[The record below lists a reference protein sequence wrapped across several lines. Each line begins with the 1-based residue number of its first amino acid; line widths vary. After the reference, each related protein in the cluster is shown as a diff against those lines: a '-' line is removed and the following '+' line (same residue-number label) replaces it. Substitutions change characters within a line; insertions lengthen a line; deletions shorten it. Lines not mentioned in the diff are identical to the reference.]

1 MLVSPY
7 VTTRRVGS
15 IRLLAYATY
24 ATYFSVVG
32 LCHLKLV
39 KLDISRTVRD
49 PGRDRILPQLREK
62 KPEGADRESEGNRLH
77 LPCRGLKVP

>member
-1 MLVSPY
+1 M
-7 VTTRRVGS
+7 
-15 IRLLAYATY
+15 
-24 ATYFSVVG
+24 
-32 LCHLKLV
+32 